1 METFEAEYISLE
13 GNKIFLRDKKARKD
27 ISTLNGKV
35 ADIEKEINGVGEMID
50 VINGEVIWLGLV
62 QKLNYLLDTKKLIKQ
77 AIINKNVKVSDT
89 DTFRSYADK
98 IDSININQG
107 IITESSVQPPNV
119 SYSIINQFL
128 ITESEGTKHA

>member
-13 GNKIFLRDKKARKD
+13 GNKIFLRDKTAREN

-35 ADIEKEINGVGEMID
+35 SDIEKEINGVSEMVD

-62 QKLNYLLDTKKLIKQ
+62 QKLNYLLDTKKAIKE
-77 AIINKNVKVSDT
+77 AIINKKVEVSDT

-98 IDSININQG
+98 INDININQG
-107 IITESSVQPPNV
+107 ISTESSVQTPNV

-128 ITESEGTKHA
+128 ITESEGMKNA

>member
-1 METFEAEYISLE
+1 METLEAEYISLE
-13 GNKIFLRDKKARKD
+13 GNKIFLRDKTAREN

-35 ADIEKEINGVGEMID
+35 SEIEKEINGVSEMVD

-62 QKLNYLLDTKKLIKQ
+62 QKLNYLLGTKEAIKE
-77 AIINKNVKVSDT
+77 AIVNKKVEVSDS

-98 IDSININQG
+98 INDININQG
-107 IITESSVQPPNV
+107 ISTESSVQPPNV

-128 ITESEGTKHA
+128 ITESEGVKNA

>member
-13 GNKIFLRDKKARKD
+13 GNKIFLRDKKAREN
-27 ISTLNGKV
+27 ISVLNDKV
-35 ADIEKEINGVGEMID
+35 TNIEKEINGVSEIVD

-62 QKLNYLLDTKKLIKQ
+62 QKLNYLLGTKEAIKE
-77 AIINKNVKVSDT
+77 AIINKKVEISDT

-98 IDSININQG
+98 INDININQG
-107 IITESSVQPPNV
+107 ISTESSVQSPNV

-128 ITESEGTKHA
+128 ITESEGMKNA